1 MLLPLNGSLF
11 HAQVAVI
18 PTRMNISHVSLSST
32 TIRIVLFKK
41 KTMKYLIVS
50 VLWFRFE
57 TFSYTVLRESH
68 ITVKTVLNWLL
79 SLITTTCYIQNFN
92 KICCINV
99 VAKVVDLSFSIGTTT
114 TKVVKYHMR
123 LRKYWILLLST
134 FFSGHHQSSQKLVNE
149 QTTWRWNH

>member
-1 MLLPLNGSLF
+1 
-11 HAQVAVI
+11 
-18 PTRMNISHVSLSST
+18 
-32 TIRIVLFKK
+32 
-41 KTMKYLIVS
+41 MKYLIVS

-57 TFSYTVLRESH
+57 NFSYTVLRESY

-92 KICCINV
+92 KMCCINV

-114 TKVVKYHMR
+114 TKVVKSHMR

-134 FFSGHHQSSQKLVNE
+134 IFSGHHKSSQKLVNGE
-149 QTTWRWNH
+149 LLGHETINSELQHHYFNLTQQCGHTFSYRLMSLRIHDQ